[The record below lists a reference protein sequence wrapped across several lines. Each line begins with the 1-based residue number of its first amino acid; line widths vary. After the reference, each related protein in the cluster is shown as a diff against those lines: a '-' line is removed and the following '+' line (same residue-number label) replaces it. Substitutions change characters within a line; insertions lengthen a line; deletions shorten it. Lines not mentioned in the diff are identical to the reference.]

1 MTQQQIFE
9 WLEHPERLNRET
21 LCELRTLLARYPY
34 FQTARLLYLKNLFLL
49 HDPSFAEELRKAA
62 LYISNRR
69 MLFYLIEGERFSP
82 ASLEVKEA
90 PKEETLDR
98 TLSLID
104 SFLATLSDEPAV
116 PLEIPMEV
124 AAVTTDY
131 TSLLLQDV
139 GQADENAPRLKGQ
152 ALIDEFIGKQQEK
165 EQEPLVGSEPKSA
178 SFAETGTAVCPEPQE
193 VRFSNSDSPDALP
206 SNSDSPDALAA
217 ESVLVSETEI
227 SSEVEGIPEVEH
239 STDLEVSSETV
250 VSFDGACASEAVVS
264 SDEAHASETIS
275 STDEG
280 KSSEAVMPLEVEHV
294 SEAFEPATADHASG
308 TEENAA
314 SSGAAAVQQEA
325 EPDEAV
331 ATAEQS
337 ESEISSDEDMDEE
350 SYFTETL
357 AKIYV
362 KQQRYSKALEII
374 KKLNLKYPRKN
385 AYFADQIR
393 FLEKLII
400 NTKSK

>member
-104 SFLATLSDEPAV
+104 SFLATLPDEPAV

-193 VRFSNSDSPDALP
+193 VRS

-250 VSFDGACASEAVVS
+250 VSSDGACASEAVVS

-294 SEAFEPATADHASG
+294 SEAVEPATADHASG

-314 SSGAAAVQQEA
+314 SSGVAVVQQEA

-337 ESEISSDEDMDEE
+337 ESERTSDEDMDEE

-374 KKLNLKYPRKN
+374 KKLNLKYPKKN